1 MTRERGPSFRRSVI
15 SHPPARQSTSDQTR
29 SRTVPP
35 VTTNKHPWARRNT
48 PIHRKLPSSSNQ
60 SGPQWRLLASRF
72 VRKFSSSVGSPS
84 LQISSTHTR
93 TCFHKIASPAC
104 PVPVTPG
111 FSSPPFQFLTSK
123 TLHACLP
130 ACALGGSLSL
140 VTVNTASIFGHV
152 CMDPYT
158 DHLSNETSTHLTMQG
173 PVQLRPSDRRVL
185 ARGFPSL
192 CTRKWEEGKD
202 EC

>member
-1 MTRERGPSFRRSVI
+1 MTRERGPSFRRSVT

-48 PIHRKLPSSSNQ
+48 PASTESCRRLPTNRDPNGAFWPPDLSANSVHQ
-60 SGPQWRLLASRF
+60 LVRLLSRSPVHTPERAS
-72 VRKFSSSVGSPS
+72 
-84 LQISSTHTR
+84 TR
-93 TCFHKIASPAC
+93 SPAC

-192 CTRKWEEGKD
+192 C
-202 EC
+202 

>member
-1 MTRERGPSFRRSVI
+1 MTRERPFLPTVGHLTPSCTPEHIRPDSVT
-15 SHPPARQSTSDQTR
+15 HRAACNNQQTPLGKKEHTS
-29 SRTVPP
+29 
-35 VTTNKHPWARRNT
+35 
-48 PIHRKLPSSSNQ
+48 IHRKLPSSSNQ

-72 VRKFSSSVGSPS
+72 VRKFSSSVASPS

-93 TCFHKIASPAC
+93 TCFHKIACMPSASD
-104 PVPVTPG
+104 TRLLL
-111 FSSPPFQFLTSK
+111 SSISIPHFK
-123 TLHACLP
+123 DAARLP

-192 CTRKWEEGKD
+192 C
-202 EC
+202 